1 VIYFVTHYLVP
12 TKKTKRKGMKVVPV
26 FEHREYRTL
35 KLTPMH
41 PHIRNTY
48 PGAYT
53 CRCDTEIE
61 WPFGV
66 FSEIIAKAPEV
77 VL

>member
-1 VIYFVTHYLVP
+1 MIYFVTFYPVP
-12 TKKTKRKGMKVVPV
+12 TGKTKKKGMKVVAD
-26 FEHREYRTL
+26 FQQREYRTL

-53 CRCDTEIE
+53 CRCDTSVD

-66 FSEIIAKAPEV
+66 FTEVIARSEAKS
-77 VL
+77 